1 MNSARKSRTCF
12 CRLVSAIV
20 KSLCLSHCWRTKG
33 ESQQNSTYVE
43 LGPVTQPNLRRI
55 SVENFSAVLTL
66 QWRRKDVNDLWAHDV
81 MTIGVPTVAVL
92 VGVLIN
98 NSRLTDLSNRIYD
111 VNNRI
116 SDLQRYIDARLND
129 VKSELRAELLRVEGV
144 LDARLRHVEDRLEIR

>member
-1 MNSARKSRTCF
+1 
-12 CRLVSAIV
+12 
-20 KSLCLSHCWRTKG
+20 
-33 ESQQNSTYVE
+33 VE

-116 SDLQRYIDARLND
+116 SDIQRYIDARLND